1 MLPCLRDPA
10 LHQRFSKQDC
20 CISQMGA
27 LRGSFRA
34 ANRSVPS
41 TFLLYM
47 YSAEESTAPSAFKEA
62 EKKYQRHV
70 QQISRKRYSADP
82 KFAMHKRRSDR
93 KSG

>member
-1 MLPCLRDPA
+1 
-10 LHQRFSKQDC
+10 
-20 CISQMGA
+20 MGA
-27 LRGSFRA
+27 LRGSFLA

-82 KFAMHKRRSDR
+82 NLAMHIIVPIERVAEGELMAGPTGRPEAI
-93 KSG
+93 KSLL